1 MQKESKLKFGFP
13 IGAWQQDT
21 IELFKATSY
30 GIQFFEE
37 TQKIEI
43 DDPEIK
49 CILVRPIPMS
59 SFIEKGFLD
68 AGISTEASVMEAK
81 AKVVQIC
88 NLEFLKPVLGKTK
101 IVVAVPNDSPIKSVK
116 DLNRKKIITR
126 APNITKTFLKKN
138 NISAEIIYSDAA
150 VNEGLVGIV
159 ADAIVEFSKTGN
171 SLKAYNL
178 RVIETLL
185 ESSVI
190 LIANEKVLKNKWK
203 KEKIEGLGY
212 LLKGAR
218 LAQEMAGLMLHASN
232 DMMEE
237 VLKVLPAL
245 KKPTVTY
252 LRGENWFDV
261 LTVANKKEIRK
272 LIPRLKKIGC
282 TDIVEFPLNKVV
294 L

>member
-1 MQKESKLKFGFP
+1 M
-13 IGAWQQDT
+13 
-21 IELFKATSY
+21 
-30 GIQFFEE
+30 
-37 TQKIEI
+37 
-43 DDPEIK
+43 
-49 CILVRPIPMS
+49 V
-59 SFIEKGFLD
+59 
-68 AGISTEASVMEAK
+68 
-81 AKVVQIC
+81 
-88 NLEFLKPVLGKTK
+88 
-101 IVVAVPNDSPIKSVK
+101 
-116 DLNRKKIITR
+116 
-126 APNITKTFLKKN
+126 
-138 NISAEIIYSDAA
+138 ISASQK
-150 VNEGLVGIV
+150 
-159 ADAIVEFSKTGN
+159 S
-171 SLKAYNL
+171 
-178 RVIETLL
+178 
-185 ESSVI
+185 
-190 LIANEKVLKNKWK
+190 LKNKWK
-203 KEKIEGLGY
+203 REKIENLAM